1 MSFGEFIEAY
11 AHVELKKINELQA
24 QGNWDLETFIAGMM
38 ANESPNSKY
47 FLFVFFYFNVF
58 FQNVEAWESEV
69 VMEPLQLGTKWG
81 ERVQWSHHLLKVE
94 LHQVMENEINTDII
108 KISIYNK
115 KLNKSSKFV

>member
-47 FLFVFFYFNVF
+47 FLYVFFYFNVF
-58 FQNVEAWESEV
+58 F
-69 VMEPLQLGTKWG
+69 
-81 ERVQWSHHLLKVE
+81 
-94 LHQVMENEINTDII
+94 
-108 KISIYNK
+108 
-115 KLNKSSKFV
+115 